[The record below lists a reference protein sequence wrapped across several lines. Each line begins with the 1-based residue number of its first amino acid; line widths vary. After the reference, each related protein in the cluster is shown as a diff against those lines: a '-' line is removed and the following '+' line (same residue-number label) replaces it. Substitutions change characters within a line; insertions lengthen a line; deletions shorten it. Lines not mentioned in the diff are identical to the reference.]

1 MYDKLNIEEVWDVY
15 SEYQNLDLSPK
26 TAIKQVARRG
36 SKSDSSKI
44 SEDFQTCY
52 CILILYIWIRCFWY
66 QIKRWLESFPK
77 MYHKLKIEEVWAENG

>member
-26 TAIKQVARRG
+26 TAIEQVARRG

-44 SEDFQTCY
+44 SEDFLTCY
-52 CILILYIWIRCFWY
+52 CILILYI
-66 QIKRWLESFPK
+66 
-77 MYHKLKIEEVWAENG
+77 